1 LTRGKCSAAADTNW
15 TIDDCR
21 HIASLSATSKTSQE
35 TSLELF
41 LSTCRHRMVEG
52 DTEIHVE
59 NRDKSTSFS
68 DERKRR
74 VIPALE
80 DVLNVANIDN

>member
-1 LTRGKCSAAADTNW
+1 
-15 TIDDCR
+15 
-21 HIASLSATSKTSQE
+21 
-35 TSLELF
+35 
-41 LSTCRHRMVEG
+41 MVEG